1 MIHHMMQFVGRRGM
15 ILDPLAASIMSA
27 VGEIEHEL
35 GTMEALL
42 APPRTYS
49 GNHWIPHSSG
59 RYDLPEMRDQEIN
72 DKSSVLRA
80 RDPGHLARWNA
91 GLSELKSGLDIM
103 TRLAHD
109 IETGVK

>member
-1 MIHHMMQFVGRRGM
+1 M
-15 ILDPLAASIMSA
+15 ILDPWAASIMSA

-42 APPRTYS
+42 APP
-49 GNHWIPHSSG
+49 
-59 RYDLPEMRDQEIN
+59 
-72 DKSSVLRA
+72 